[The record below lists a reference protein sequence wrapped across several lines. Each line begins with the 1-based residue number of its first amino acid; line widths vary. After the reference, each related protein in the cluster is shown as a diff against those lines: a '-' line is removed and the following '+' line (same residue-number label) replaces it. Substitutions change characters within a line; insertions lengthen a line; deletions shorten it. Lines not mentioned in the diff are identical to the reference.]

1 MKDNEAKSCRM
12 FICWNFFFMQTHVYM
27 CTALQKNHVQAS
39 RVSLGVILCIYS
51 VIKSILFVPI

>member
-12 FICWNFFFMQTHVYM
+12 FICWNFFFMQTHGIVYIYM

-51 VIKSILFVPI
+51 VN